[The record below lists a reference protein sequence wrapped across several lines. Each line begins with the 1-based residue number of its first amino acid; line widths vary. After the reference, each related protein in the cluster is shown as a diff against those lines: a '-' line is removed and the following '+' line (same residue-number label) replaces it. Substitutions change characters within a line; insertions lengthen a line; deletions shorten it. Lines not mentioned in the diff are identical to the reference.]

1 MSGWVDEKQTTVDSG
16 VQNVAVT
23 NSGELLAEVC
33 AVLVLDVFDNR
44 IPASRE
50 RSGSVGIL
58 RVNCGERTRTSSR
71 C

>member
-1 MSGWVDEKQTTVDSG
+1 MDTRVLD
-16 VQNVAVT
+16 VAVANRGKFLT
-23 NSGELLAEVC
+23 EIR

-44 IPASRE
+44 IPASRG